1 MRRRSNC
8 ANVRRARPRAVRG
21 HPKFARGQAPAV
33 EVRGIVRARV
43 GPRFALRGA
52 MKSHLLALY
61 ARARSSTW
69 APIAVRCVGVFVV
82 LLVLAWIGR
91 SATAMATAA
100 SIAPASS
107 STSTTSVAADAGA
120 PATPP
125 IEAATG
131 VVAPAVTPAAAS
143 PPPVAFSPASRGRAS
158 PEEPVYLN
166 YASADELRRLP
177 GCGPKRADA
186 ILAMRQRMGKFQRVE
201 DLLRIKGIG
210 RAAVRKW
217 RPLVRLDA
225 PAPPP
230 PASAGDAGPTSS

>member
-1 MRRRSNC
+1 
-8 ANVRRARPRAVRG
+8 
-21 HPKFARGQAPAV
+21 
-33 EVRGIVRARV
+33 
-43 GPRFALRGA
+43 
-52 MKSHLLALY
+52 
-61 ARARSSTW
+61 
-69 APIAVRCVGVFVV
+69 
-82 LLVLAWIGR
+82 
-91 SATAMATAA
+91 
-100 SIAPASS
+100 
-107 STSTTSVAADAGA
+107 
-120 PATPP
+120 
-125 IEAATG
+125 
-131 VVAPAVTPAAAS
+131 
-143 PPPVAFSPASRGRAS
+143 
-158 PEEPVYLN
+158 VYLN